1 MDPSRRP
8 STATGCGPPRRPKSL
23 HARYSGRPT
32 RRRGGT
38 ASRGPT
44 TRCWWSGSGRRWR
57 WCRDSSRTSRSRHGR
72 ISGRPEPGPG
82 TAAGHDPGSVRARLR
97 PAPAGRWA
105 APRARRGRGAI
116 RAGAGWPLGRRR
128 ADPRGVR
135 GPAGLARARR
145 SRPAVPRHRSAL
157 QRSLEPEPA
166 AGGDGSDL
174 NQGGARDQCRCNGD
188 LPGPPSGRIPARD
201 GPADRGRD
209 GSRRGAREREGQE
222 PGAPGVDRTRRGH
235 RLDGGGERGGPMTTR
250 AFNTQSRRKEELVP
264 RRGGELGIYVCGVT
278 VYEVSHIGH
287 GRSAIVFDVIR
298 RYLRH
303 RGHAVKFV
311 KNFTDI
317 DDKII
322 RRANQEGVSAREV
335 SERYIAEYRTDMASL
350 GVLPP
355 DVEPKATEHI
365 PQMIALIERLI
376 QKGMAYPVDGDVYF
390 EVRRFPG
397 YGKLSGKNLED
408 LQAGARVEVDERKRD
423 PLDFALWKATKP
435 GEPSWKSPWGEG
447 RPGWHLEC
455 SAMAMEYLGETLDVH
470 GGGEDLIFPHH
481 ENEIAQAEAATGK
494 PFVHYWMHN
503 GFVNMDDEKMS
514 KSLGNTLT
522 IKDLVRRHDPEAL
535 RLYLLGTHY
544 RNPLEFADER
554 ITEAGRAL
562 ARLRSL
568 KDEAER
574 IAARGTPAPG
584 PDGGLF
590 EQVAA
595 HRARFE
601 AAMDDDFNT
610 PQALGV
616 LFDLARRLHTAR
628 EQVSQGTLGAGPFLI
643 GVGELVVLAQTL
655 GLLEG
660 AGRRPVSL
668 DPQMKARIESL
679 VYLRQE
685 ARRQRDFGEAD
696 RLREELSRL
705 GVVLEDTRDG
715 TTWKLQ
721 S

>member
-1 MDPSRRP
+1 M
-8 STATGCGPPRRPKSL
+8 T
-23 HARYSGRPT
+23 
-32 RRRGGT
+32 
-38 ASRGPT
+38 
-44 TRCWWSGSGRRWR
+44 
-57 WCRDSSRTSRSRHGR
+57 
-72 ISGRPEPGPG
+72 
-82 TAAGHDPGSVRARLR
+82 LR
-97 PAPAGRWA
+97 
-105 APRARRGRGAI
+105 
-116 RAGAGWPLGRRR
+116 
-128 ADPRGVR
+128 V
-135 GPAGLARARR
+135 
-145 SRPAVPRHRSAL
+145 
-157 QRSLEPEPA
+157 
-166 AGGDGSDL
+166 
-174 NQGGARDQCRCNGD
+174 
-188 LPGPPSGRIPARD
+188 
-201 GPADRGRD
+201 
-209 GSRRGAREREGQE
+209 
-222 PGAPGVDRTRRGH
+222 
-235 RLDGGGERGGPMTTR
+235 
-250 AFNTQSRRKEELVP
+250 FNTLSRRKEDLVP
-264 RRGGELGIYVCGVT
+264 GRGGEVGIYVCGVT

-303 RGHAVKFV
+303 RGYAVKFV

-322 RRANQEGVSAREV
+322 RRANQEGVTAREI
-335 SERYIAEYRTDMASL
+335 SERYIAEYRADMASL
-350 GVLPP
+350 GVLAA
-355 DVEPKATEHI
+355 DAEPKATEHI

-376 QKGMAYPVDGDVYF
+376 QRGVAYQVEGDVYF

-397 YGKLSGKNLED
+397 YGKLSGKNLEE

-435 GEPSWKSPWGEG
+435 GEPSWKSPWGDG
-447 RPGWHLEC
+447 RPGWHIEC
-455 SAMAMEYLGETLDVH
+455 SAMAMQYLGETLDMH
-470 GGGEDLIFPHH
+470 GGGEDLVFPHH
-481 ENEIAQAEAATGK
+481 ENEIAQSEAATGR
-494 PFVHYWMHN
+494 PFVRQWMHN
-503 GFVNMDDEKMS
+503 GFVNLAAEKMS

-554 ITEAGRAL
+554 VGEAGRAL

-568 KDEAER
+568 KEEADR

-595 HRARFE
+595 QRARFE

-616 LFDLARRLHTAR
+616 LFDLTHQLHAAR
-628 EQVSQGTLGAGPFLI
+628 EQVAQGAVGAGAFLM
-643 GVGELVVLAQTL
+643 GVGELVMLSQVL
-655 GLLEG
+655 GLLETG
-660 AGRRPVSL
+660 GRRSTAI
-668 DPQMKARIESL
+668 DPQLKAKVESL

-685 ARRQRDFGEAD
+685 ARRQRDFAEAD
-696 RLREELSRL
+696 RLRAELVRL

>member
-1 MDPSRRP
+1 
-8 STATGCGPPRRPKSL
+8 
-23 HARYSGRPT
+23 
-32 RRRGGT
+32 
-38 ASRGPT
+38 
-44 TRCWWSGSGRRWR
+44 
-57 WCRDSSRTSRSRHGR
+57 
-72 ISGRPEPGPG
+72 
-82 TAAGHDPGSVRARLR
+82 
-97 PAPAGRWA
+97 
-105 APRARRGRGAI
+105 
-116 RAGAGWPLGRRR
+116 
-128 ADPRGVR
+128 
-135 GPAGLARARR
+135 
-145 SRPAVPRHRSAL
+145 
-157 QRSLEPEPA
+157 
-166 AGGDGSDL
+166 
-174 NQGGARDQCRCNGD
+174 
-188 LPGPPSGRIPARD
+188 
-201 GPADRGRD
+201 
-209 GSRRGAREREGQE
+209 
-222 PGAPGVDRTRRGH
+222 
-235 RLDGGGERGGPMTTR
+235 
-250 AFNTQSRRKEELVP
+250 
-264 RRGGELGIYVCGVT
+264 
-278 VYEVSHIGH
+278 IGH

-322 RRANQEGVSAREV
+322 RRASQEGVAARDI
-335 SERYIAEYRTDMASL
+335 SERYIAEYRTAMASL

-376 QKGMAYPVDGDVYF
+376 RQGVAYPVDGDVYF

-397 YGKLSGKNLED
+397 YGKLSGKNLDD
-408 LQAGARVEVDERKRD
+408 LRAGARVEVDERKRD
-423 PLDFALWKATKP
+423 PMDFALWKATKP
-435 GEPSWKSPWGEG
+435 GEPSWRSPWGEG
-447 RPGWHLEC
+447 RPGWHIEC
-455 SAMAMEYLGETLDVH
+455 SAMAMQYLGETLDVH

-481 ENEIAQAEAATGK
+481 ENEIAQSEAATGK
-494 PFVHYWMHN
+494 PFARYWMHN
-503 GFVNMDDEKMS
+503 GFVNLDDEKMS

-522 IKDLVRRHDPEAL
+522 IKELVRRHDPEAL

-554 ITEAGRAL
+554 ITETSRAL

-574 IAARGTPAPG
+574 IAGRGTPAPG

-610 PQALGV
+610 PQALGA
-616 LFDLARRLHTAR
+616 LFDLARVLHTAR
-628 EQVSQGTLGAGPFLI
+628 EQVAQGALGAGAFLL
-643 GVGELVVLAQTL
+643 GVGELVVLAQVL

-660 AGRRPVSL
+660 TGRRPVSL
-668 DPQMKARIESL
+668 NPQVKARIESL

-715 TTWKLQ
+715 TIWKLR